1 MAIAPIIAAEVA
13 TGAVEVASVAAVAE
27 AGTVAV
33 TASASAGGGGMAAA
47 AGGGGGLAAGGGSSS
62 LLVLGWV
69 GFVGIL
75 VVGGISY
82 LLYKWKGKVRKVPA
96 NEVEMV
102 K

>member
-33 TASASAGGGGMAAA
+33 TASAGGGGMAAA

-62 LLVLGWV
+62 LVVLGWV